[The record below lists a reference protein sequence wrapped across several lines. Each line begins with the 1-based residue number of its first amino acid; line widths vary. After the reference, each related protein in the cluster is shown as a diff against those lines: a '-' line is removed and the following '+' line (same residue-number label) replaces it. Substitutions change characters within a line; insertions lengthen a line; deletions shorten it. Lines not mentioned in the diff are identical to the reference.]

1 MRPATGRARA
11 RRRRNRRGRDRRRAE
26 IEENTRVHRE
36 LPFPDGDREE
46 EEGDES
52 TPNTPHSQEEESD
65 QRSSSEETVLYTYSE
80 EELQDNPD
88 AIDSD
93 PRTETVRMTCWNIG
107 GRRGAMRFSEKLHA
121 EYTRKVLESNDI
133 VAFIETHTDED
144 EIFDYEDFELFHFP
158 RKKYGNAIHASG
170 GIVLAV
176 RRTWI
181 SRITID
187 PRSEH
192 WCVAAYIKQTERDTI
207 TALFTYLAPTK
218 SSYVQRTGED
228 FLTMLEKTLED
239 IPRGNKVLMMGDFNK
254 RIAER
259 EGTTYMADAVQIS
272 QPGSPDLDSEYWER
286 IPELQEILRPA
297 GT

>member
-1 MRPATGRARA
+1 MRPATARARA

-46 EEGDES
+46 EEGDET

-65 QRSSSEETVLYTYSE
+65 QGSSSEETVLYTYSE

-107 GRRGAMRFSEKLHA
+107 GRRGAMRFSEKLHT
-121 EYTRKVLESNDI
+121 EYTRKILESNDI

-144 EIFDYEDFELFHFP
+144 ETFHYEDFDLFHFP

-176 RRTWI
+176 RRTWT
-181 SRITID
+181 SRVTID

-192 WCVAAYIKQTERDTI
+192 WCVAAYIKQTERETI

-228 FLTMLEKTLED
+228 FMTMLETK
-239 IPRGNKVLMMGDFNK
+239 
-254 RIAER
+254 
-259 EGTTYMADAVQIS
+259 GTK
-272 QPGSPDLDSEYWER
+272 
-286 IPELQEILRPA
+286 
-297 GT
+297 